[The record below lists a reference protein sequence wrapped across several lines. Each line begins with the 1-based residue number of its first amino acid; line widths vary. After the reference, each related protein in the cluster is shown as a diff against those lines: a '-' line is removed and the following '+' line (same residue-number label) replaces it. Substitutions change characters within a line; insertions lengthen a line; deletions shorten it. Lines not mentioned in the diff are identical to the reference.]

1 MVESI
6 TPKQFQESPGVD
18 DWQVVGKEVS
28 ASFRSGSFARGV
40 EFIDAIGVLADSAN
54 HHPDVD
60 LRYPSVTVRLT
71 THEIHGLSERD
82 ASLARE
88 ISTLAREMDIQP
100 EPIERE

>member
-1 MVESI
+1 VVDSI
-6 TPKQFQESPGVD
+6 TPKQFRESPGVE
-18 DWQVVGKEVS
+18 DWRVVGNEVS

-40 EFIDAIGVLADSAN
+40 EFIDAIGVLAECAN

-60 LRYPSVTVRLT
+60 LRYPSVTVRLS

-88 ISTLAREMDIQP
+88 ISALAREMDIP
-100 EPIERE
+100 SEPIERE

>member
-6 TPKQFQESPGVD
+6 TPQQFHESAGVD
-18 DWQVVGKEVS
+18 DWRVIGIEVS
-28 ASFRSGSFARGV
+28 ATFHSGSFARGV

-71 THEIHGLSERD
+71 THEIHGLSDRD

-88 ISTLAREMDIQP
+88 ISALAREMDIQT